1 MTESIFFY
9 ALIGSVCSMD
19 ITAFGQFMIC
29 RPIFCAPI
37 VGYFMGNVNTGLWIG
52 MIVELLWVN
61 AIPMGVIVPVDVSLI
76 SILSTFWVCK
86 YFLGVQEAAVFA
98 LVLAVPFAYF
108 YRNMDIS
115 GRNFN
120 TKIMHFV
127 EDGIKNQKYWRMYA
141 GIYVGLFLFALR
153 LFLFYLF
160 AMYVGGLIY
169 SGLYLQL
176 SQFIILGLRNAWYL
190 LPVVGFALVIKEFNI
205 FRKLF
210 FKEL

>member
-9 ALIGSVCSMD
+9 ALIGSFCSMD

-37 VGYFMGNVNTGLWIG
+37 VGYFMGDVNSGLWIG

-86 YFLGVQEAAVFA
+86 YFLGVQEAAVFS
-98 LVLAVPFAYF
+98 LVLAIPFAYF
-108 YRNMDIS
+108 YRDMDIS

-176 SQFIILGLRNAWYL
+176 AQFIILGLRNAWYL
-190 LPVVGFALVIKEFNI
+190 LPIIGFALVIKEFNI
-205 FRKLF
+205 FRRLF
-210 FKEL
+210 LKER

>member
-1 MTESIFFY
+1 MTENIFFY
-9 ALIGSVCSMD
+9 ALIGMFCSMD
-19 ITAFGQFMIC
+19 ITFFGQFMIC

-37 VGYFMGNVNTGLWIG
+37 VAYFMGDVNTGLWIG
-52 MIVELLWVN
+52 MIVELLWIN

-86 YFLGVQEAAVFA
+86 YFIGIQEAVVFA

-108 YRNMDIS
+108 YRSIDIS

-120 TKIMHFV
+120 IKIMHFV
-127 EDGIKNQKYWRMYA
+127 ENGIKNQKYWRIYA
-141 GIYVGLFLFALR
+141 GIYLGFFLFATR

-176 SQFIILGLRNAWYL
+176 SQFILLGLRNAWYL
-190 LPVVGFALVIKEFNI
+190 LPVVGFALTIKEFNI

-210 FKEL
+210 IRNL

>member
-1 MTESIFFY
+1 MTDSIFFY
-9 ALIGSVCSMD
+9 ALVGAFCSMD
-19 ITAFGQFMIC
+19 ITFFGQFMIC

-37 VGYFMGNVNTGLWIG
+37 VGYFMGDINTGLWIG
-52 MIVELLWVN
+52 MIVELHWIN

-76 SILSTFWVCK
+76 SILSTFWACR
-86 YFLGVQEAAVFA
+86 YFIGMQEAAVFA

-108 YRNMDIS
+108 YRDMDIS

-120 TKIMHFV
+120 IKIMHFI
-127 EDGIKNQKYWRMYA
+127 ENGIKNQKYLRMYA
-141 GIYVGLFLFALR
+141 GIYFGFFLFTAR

-160 AMYVGGLIY
+160 AMYVGGIIY

-210 FKEL
+210 CKEL

>member
-1 MTESIFFY
+1 MIESIFFY
-9 ALIGSVCSMD
+9 ALIGTLCSMD

-37 VGYFMGNVNTGLWIG
+37 VGYFMGDINTGFWIG

-76 SILSTFWVCK
+76 SILATFWVCK
-86 YFLGVQEAAVFA
+86 YFFGLQEAAVFA
-98 LVLAVPFAYF
+98 LVLSVPFAYF
-108 YRNMDIS
+108 YRDMDIS

-120 TKIMHFV
+120 TQIMHFV
-127 EDGIKNQKYWRMYA
+127 EKAIKSQKYWQIYA
-141 GIYVGLFLFALR
+141 GIFLGLFLFAAR

-176 SQFIILGLRNAWYL
+176 SGFILLGLRNAWYL
-190 LPVVGFALVIKEFNI
+190 LPIVGFVLVIKEFNI
-205 FRKLF
+205 FRKIF
-210 FKEL
+210 FKDF